1 MKKSVLAACFATL
14 CLIPAGSAQAA
25 VQEAVDACIDK
36 LRAEGSP
43 DGKAGTVLSS
53 EFSEAGTLVMLKDRG
68 GTIWRCIAYS
78 DGTVGELSVADPA
91 DDGSGALDGADG
103 PAATS
108 NEAEPAETTTEG
120 TQRISFA
127 AGTSGAIVDIRLK
140 SGDAMNYLLDARDGQ
155 FLDVRLE
162 SDSPSLFYMIYVP
175 DGGILYE
182 SAQAGNTYRGQ
193 LYETGDHRIEVFYNG
208 DVGTEGMGRLTIGI
222 E

>member
-1 MKKSVLAACFATL
+1 MNKSALAATVAGFA
-14 CLIPAGSAQAA
+14 LISGSPVQAA

-43 DGKAGTVLSS
+43 DSKAGTVLSS

-68 GTIWRCIAYS
+68 GTVWRCIAYS

-91 DDGSGALDGADG
+91 DDGGGAMDGADTS
-103 PAATS
+103 AATS
-108 NEAEPAETTTEG
+108 TETAPAATTTEG

-127 AGTSGAIVDIRLK
+127 SGTSGAVVDVHLK
-140 SGDAMNYLLDARDGQ
+140 SGDAMNYLLEARDGQ
-155 FLDVRLE
+155 FLDVKLE
-162 SDSPSLFYMIYVP
+162 TDSRSLFYMIYVP

-182 SAQAGNTYRGQ
+182 SSQAGNTYRGQ